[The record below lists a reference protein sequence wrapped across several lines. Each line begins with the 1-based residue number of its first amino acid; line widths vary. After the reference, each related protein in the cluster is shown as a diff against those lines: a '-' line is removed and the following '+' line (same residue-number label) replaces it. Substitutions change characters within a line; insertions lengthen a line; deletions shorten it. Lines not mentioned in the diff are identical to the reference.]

1 MTRVTTMALAAAA
14 MSLSTGSVAHAE
26 TVEFNYTWYGYA
38 PGNNDVTEWGMSHIT
53 DVSFAPNGDFSGPT
67 GPTLNFY
74 LDIDGELSPVEIS
87 NSAPFLLLYTG
98 QEDFEMT
105 MDLVNVPGYGAMHI
119 EIDGSGSIY
128 DQGTWEGE
136 VQITW
141 GGVVALGES
150 DVSVVLLRAD
160 MSTPPGASTPCPDTS
175 MDLVAAALEPHL
187 PPGAID
193 TPTCHNAPMAA

>member
-1 MTRVTTMALAAAA
+1 MTRVTTMALAAGTLALA
-14 MSLSTGSVAHAE
+14 TGSVAQAETVE
-26 TVEFNYTWYGYA
+26 TVEFNFIWYGYA
-38 PGNNDVTEWGMSHIT
+38 PNAPEVTSWGMSHIT
-53 DVSFAPNGDFSGPT
+53 DVSFAPNGDFSGPA

-87 NSAPFLLLYTG
+87 NSAPFLLFYTG

-141 GGVVALGES
+141 GPGLPFGETVTQS
-150 DVSVVLLRAD
+150 GEWSAQIVPA
-160 MSTPPGASTPCPDTS
+160 
-175 MDLVAAALEPHL
+175 
-187 PPGAID
+187 PGAIALFGLAGLSGRRRRD
-193 TPTCHNAPMAA
+193 